1 VARQR
6 VPPVVLDYPWWS
18 RPGYDVQ
25 EADAFLKLTKLRLA
39 AIRLSEPGSWPIL
52 RIDRPAPPPVSGI
65 QTDWPSR
72 PTQCDFQPPTG

>member
-39 AIRLSEPGSWPIL
+39 AIRPLEPGSWPIL

-65 QTDWPSR
+65 HTDWPSR